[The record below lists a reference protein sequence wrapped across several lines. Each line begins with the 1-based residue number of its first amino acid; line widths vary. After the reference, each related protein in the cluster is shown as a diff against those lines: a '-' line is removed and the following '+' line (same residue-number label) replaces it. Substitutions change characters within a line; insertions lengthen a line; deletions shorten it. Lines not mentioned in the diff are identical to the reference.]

1 MIIGDEYVL
10 IRSVGGTLPDELEG
24 RPLLVVPVA
33 IRRLRRTYERE
44 SEGVPQRGGQI
55 TRVLDGLPRD
65 ALDALFDPEPHHF
78 RELSLDELR
87 PTIATIEAE
96 AAAAGFP
103 LPPVSALYAAAARQ
117 HDAPIWLGHD
127 RNLPRWVAQGY
138 ELAGVRWHLV
148 SELESELVREPGHQ
162 RRAGRSLSD

>member
-10 IRSVGGTLPDELEG
+10 IRSVSGTLPGELEAQ
-24 RPLLVVPVA
+24 PLLVVSVA

-44 SEGVPQRGGQI
+44 SAGVPQRGGQI

-65 ALDALFDPEPHHF
+65 ALDAILDPESHHF
-78 RELSLDELR
+78 RELSVDELL
-87 PTIATIEAE
+87 PTIATIGAE
-96 AAAAGFP
+96 AAAVGFA

-148 SELESELVREPGHQ
+148 SGLEPQLGGG
-162 RRAGRSLSD
+162 AG

>member
-10 IRSVGGTLPDELEG
+10 IRAVGGTLPEELEG
-24 RPLLVVPVA
+24 QPLLVIPVA
-33 IRRLRRTYERE
+33 LRRLRRTYERE
-44 SEGVPQRGGQI
+44 SAGLPQRGGQI
-55 TRVLDGLPRD
+55 TRVLDDLPQD
-65 ALDALFDPEPHHF
+65 ALDAIFDPEPHHF

-87 PTIATIEAE
+87 PTIATIEGE

-127 RNLPRWVAQGY
+127 GNLPRWVKRGY

-148 SELESELVREPGHQ
+148 SELEAQLVREPGH
-162 RRAGRSLSD
+162 RRGTGRSLSD